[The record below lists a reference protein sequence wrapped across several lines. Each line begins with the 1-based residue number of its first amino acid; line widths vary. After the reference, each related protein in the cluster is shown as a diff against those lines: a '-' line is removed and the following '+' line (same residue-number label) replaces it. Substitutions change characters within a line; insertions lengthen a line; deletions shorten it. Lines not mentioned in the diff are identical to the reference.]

1 VKNFYLMRT
10 CDLALGDVTLQRHLI
25 TFIASIFVLI

>member
-10 CDLALGDVTLQRHLI
+10 CDLASGDVTL
-25 TFIASIFVLI
+25 